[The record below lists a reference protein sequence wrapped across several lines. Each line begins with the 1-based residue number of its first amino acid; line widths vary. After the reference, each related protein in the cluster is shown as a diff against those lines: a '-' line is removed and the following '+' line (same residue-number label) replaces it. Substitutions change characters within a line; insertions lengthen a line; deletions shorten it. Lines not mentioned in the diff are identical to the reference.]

1 MEIQNSRQRRSF
13 SREFKLKIIER
24 HIGNAKI
31 LLEQLLNMKLIE
43 NNSELGSKM
52 KRKSKNKHPKVK
64 GLEQAA
70 HQSFLF
76 GESNVR

>member
-13 SREFKLKIIER
+13 SREIKLKIIER

-64 GLEQAA
+64 GLE
-70 HQSFLF
+70 
-76 GESNVR
+76 

>member
-1 MEIQNSRQRRSF
+1 MFLKNFRTFKHNNLEIKNSRQRRSF
-13 SREFKLKIIER
+13 SREIKLKIIER

-64 GLEQAA
+64 GLE
-70 HQSFLF
+70 
-76 GESNVR
+76 